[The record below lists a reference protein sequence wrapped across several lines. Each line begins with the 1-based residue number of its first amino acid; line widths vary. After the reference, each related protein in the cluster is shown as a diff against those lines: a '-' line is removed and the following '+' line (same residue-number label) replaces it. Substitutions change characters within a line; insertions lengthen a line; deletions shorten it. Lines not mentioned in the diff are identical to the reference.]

1 MSALRAAMKSRL
13 SLWFDSLL
21 HWDRRM
27 VLAIGE
33 NRRLSKFDRMFVTAT
48 FLGDGYIW
56 ASLALGLLLF
66 GGVADRLYVAIGFFV
81 TVSNIVIFRVIKMAT
96 GRVRPENT
104 ADKEERLRTR
114 IDGYSF
120 PSGHATTSFG
130 LAWVVFHCY
139 PYVAVQ
145 TSVYVIA
152 ATIAFSRV
160 VVREHYPLDV
170 LGGAVLG
177 SAVAASLFPL
187 FTRLFF

>member
-1 MSALRAAMKSRL
+1 MSNVRSSVRRRVGA
-13 SLWFDSLL
+13 WFDKVL

-27 VLAIGE
+27 VHAIGE
-33 NRRLSKFDRMFVTAT
+33 SRKLSKFDRMFMTAT

-56 ASLALGLLLF
+56 LSLGVGLLVF
-66 GGVADRLYVAIGFFV
+66 GGAVDRWYVGIGFGV
-81 TVSNIVIFRVIKMAT
+81 TVANIAIFRLIKTLT
-96 GRVRPENT
+96 GRVRPEST
-104 ADKEERLRTR
+104 PQATRLRTR

-130 LAWVVFHCY
+130 LAWVVFNCY
-139 PYVAVQ
+139 PHVAVQ
-145 TSVYVIA
+145 ASVYVVA

-170 LGGAVLG
+170 MGGALLG

-187 FTRLFF
+187 LTWLVF